1 MADKKD
7 TRPRSRPSYSKK
19 QKRSNTSTTTRTIA
33 GQASALNI
41 HPAVLWFTGLSGSG
55 KSTIAEK
62 VVRELKKFG
71 ADIEYLDGDTMR
83 GIFPNTGFTKDA
95 RNEHVR
101 RVGYLAGMLEKHG
114 VIVVASFISP
124 YRKGR
129 AEVRKLCRNFIEI
142 HVSTPLAECERR
154 DPKGL
159 YRKARRGEIE
169 NFTGIS
175 DPYEAPKHPELT
187 IDTTGMTVAEAVG
200 VVLDYLKRKN
210 G

>member
-1 MADKKD
+1 MAKK
-7 TRPRSRPSYSKK
+7 
-19 QKRSNTSTTTRTIA
+19 A
-33 GQASALNI
+33 GRKLR
-41 HPAVLWFTGLSGSG
+41 PAVLWFTGLSGSG

-62 VVRELKKFG
+62 VVAELRKLG
-71 ADIEYLDGDTMR
+71 ADVEYLDGDMMR

-124 YRKGR
+124 YREGR
-129 AEVRKLCRNFIEI
+129 MVVRKLCRNFVEI

-159 YRKARRGEIE
+159 YRKARRGEIG

-175 DPYEAPKHPELT
+175 DPYEPPKNPELT
-187 IDTTGMTVAEAVG
+187 IDTTGMTLAESGGLVMN
-200 VVLDYLKRKN
+200 YLMRKRKN